1 MPTHWLVRSK
11 IQHRLE
17 RLSQLEYSARL
28 PISDITAWFSPQYV
42 PHHELDPS
50 LFSRFQPGTLW
61 GADGKR
67 GYFHLRF
74 TVPADVAGE
83 EVRLL
88 LQTGGEGLCFRDG
101 QPWQGVDWAHPEVLL
116 ADPAEG
122 GEQFD
127 LMVEVNPVKDYW
139 GAKIPRPKPGDAK
152 ANEVLFSNADLVVVN
167 KPVRTFRRAASLL
180 NELATTL
187 IEQSPAVRTMD
198 RLKEQFYYELSPTVP
213 ESPYRAE
220 HILQSLDN
228 ALDCLDVQ
236 AGEEGLAEQTNEA
249 LTLLDPVLKEPGAPN
264 RFVVNALPNSHLDV
278 VWMWTLD
285 ETVRKSARTLAS
297 TLRLLDQYPRYR
309 FLFSQAILM
318 QMVKDHFP
326 RLYER
331 VRNAVRD
338 GRLDYTGAMWVEPD
352 SNLPSGESLVRQLLL
367 GNRFAREEFG
377 RPSRLLYLPDV
388 FGCSGALPQILAKAG
403 VPYFMTVK
411 IHTNEDNRFPYAWFW
426 WEGIDGSRVLTHAPP
441 SPMEKEFSPEMLLDV
456 ENRYP
461 QHGEVNT
468 TARPWGWGDGGGG
481 PTEESVERIAH
492 ARDLAGLPRVQ
503 VQNAE
508 DYFDEMAANAES
520 LPVWRG
526 EIYFERHR
534 GTLTHQAETKRLSRR
549 AELALYEAEIL
560 AVLTGHI
567 PAAKFDR
574 WWRSLCLQHFHDI
587 VTGNSMTE
595 VNVQARHALQR
606 IVAESGSAIDECLA
620 ALAGSGDQLLIWN
633 QLSWPRSEL
642 VQLPAQARDISWQAP
657 DGRML
662 LTQATG
668 DGTLALARDVPSVG
682 YQRLSAGRSEDE
694 QLASP
699 VHLDGDEMSAANG
712 FIKVRINEM
721 GQLVSL
727 YDLRADREVLSGVA
741 VGNELRLH
749 EDIPAPRLFGSLDG
763 IEINAFYRKKF
774 ETLSAD
780 KVSLVEEGPLRVAWR
795 CTYRFGRSR
804 LVQQVRVYA
813 HTARVDFESWI
824 DWREDERLLRVYFP
838 VDLNSERATFETQF
852 GAVARS
858 THDNTSWDQSQF
870 EVPAQK
876 WADLSEEG
884 YGVAL
889 LNDSRYGYAVKHG
902 VMSLS
907 LLRAPTYPD
916 PVADRGEHRLVYSLY
931 PHLGGYEYGGVVRE
945 AMSLNVPMR
954 ARMAGDGPRTHSYLE
969 LSGEHVVLSALKPA
983 EDGQGAVL
991 RLYEAHNRRG
1001 PVTVRG
1007 AIREAAETT
1016 LIEEPLESLPVI
1028 DGAFTFE
1035 ARPYGIHTFRIS

>member
-17 RLSQLEYSARL
+17 RLSEREYSSRL
-28 PISDITAWFSPQYV
+28 PISDIIAWFAPHYV
-42 PHHELDPS
+42 PYRELDLS
-50 LFSRFQPGTLW
+50 LFSSFQTGTLW
-61 GADGKR
+61 GADGAK

-74 TVPADVAGE
+74 TLPADMAGE

-88 LQTGGEGLCFRDG
+88 LDTGGEGLCFRDG
-101 QPWQGVDWAHPEVLL
+101 QPWQGADWAHPEVLL
-116 ADPAEG
+116 ANPADG
-122 GEQFD
+122 GEQFN

-139 GAKIPRPKPGDAK
+139 GGKIPRPKPKDTGAS
-152 ANEVLFSNADLVVVN
+152 EVLFSEADLVVVN
-167 KPVRTFRRAASLL
+167 KPVRAFRRAASLL
-180 NELATTL
+180 YELATTL
-187 IEQSPAVRTMD
+187 IERSQAVRTLD
-198 RLKEQFYYELSPTVP
+198 QLSEQFYYELAPTVP

-220 HILQSLDN
+220 QILHTLD
-228 ALDCLDVQ
+228 AAVDRLDLLAD
-236 AGEEGLAEQTNEA
+236 GEELAEQAAEA
-249 LTLLDPVLKEPGAPN
+249 LMLLEPVLKEPGAPS

-278 VWMWTLD
+278 VWMWALD
-285 ETVRKSARTLAS
+285 ETVRKTARTLTS
-297 TLRLLDQYPRYR
+297 TLRLLDRYPHYR

-331 VRNAVRD
+331 VRDAVRN

-352 SNLPSGESLVRQLLL
+352 SNLPAGESLVRQLLL

-377 RPSRLLYLPDV
+377 SSSRLLYLPDV
-388 FGCSGALPQILAKAG
+388 FGCSGALPQLLRKAG

-426 WEGIDGSRVLTHAPP
+426 WEGIDGSRVLAHAPP
-441 SPMEKEFSPEMLLDV
+441 SPMEKELSPEMLLDV
-456 ENRYP
+456 EHRFP
-461 QHGEVNT
+461 QHGQINR

-481 PTEESVERIAH
+481 PTEESVERMTQTK
-492 ARDLAGLPRVQ
+492 DLAGLPKVR

-508 DYFDEMAANAES
+508 EYFDEMAANPES

-549 AELALYEAEIL
+549 AEQALYEAEIL
-560 AVLTGHI
+560 AVLTGRI
-567 PAAKFDR
+567 PAANFDA

-595 VNVQARHALQR
+595 VNVEARRALEQIVDQAGAA
-606 IVAESGSAIDECLA
+606 VDECLA
-620 ALAGSGDQLLIWN
+620 SLAGAGDQLFVWN
-633 QLSWPRSEL
+633 QLSWPRSEI
-642 VQLPAQARDISWQAP
+642 VDLPAQADDTSWQLP
-657 DGRML
+657 NGLKL
-662 LTQATG
+662 LTQ
-668 DGTLALARDVPSVG
+668 GTSEGSIALVTDVPGVG
-682 YQRLSAGRSEDE
+682 YRRLPASRTANE
-694 QLASP
+694 QVVPSIRLGS
-699 VHLDGDEMSAANG
+699 DGMSAENG
-712 FIKVRINEM
+712 IIRAQINQS

-727 YDLRADREVLSGVA
+727 YDLRANREVLPSGA

-763 IEINAFYRKKF
+763 IEINAFYRQKY
-774 ETLSAD
+774 ETLLAED
-780 KVSLVEEGPLRVAWR
+780 VSVVEKGPLRVAWR
-795 CTYRFGRSR
+795 CAYRFGRSR
-804 LVQQVRVYA
+804 LVQQIRVYA
-813 HTARVDFESWI
+813 HTARLDFESWI
-824 DWREDERLLRVYFP
+824 DWHEDERLLRVYFP
-838 VDLNSERATFETQF
+838 VDVNSERATFEIQF

-931 PHLGGYEYGGVVRE
+931 PHLGDYQDGGVVRE
-945 AMSLNVPMR
+945 AMSLNMPLR
-954 ARMAGDGPRTHSYLE
+954 ARLAGDGPKAHSYLE
-969 LSGEHVVLSALKPA
+969 VDGAHAILSALKPA
-983 EDGQGAVL
+983 EDGRGAVL
-991 RLYEAHNRRG
+991 RLYEAHNHRG

-1007 AIREAAETT
+1007 PIREAVEAT
-1016 LIEEPLESLPVI
+1016 LIEEPLESVPVV
-1028 DGAFTFE
+1028 DGEFTFE
-1035 ARPYGIHTFRIS
+1035 ARPYGVHTFRIS

>member
-17 RLSQLEYSARL
+17 RLSEREYSSRL
-28 PISDITAWFSPQYV
+28 PISDIIAWFAPHYV
-42 PHHELDPS
+42 PYRELDLS
-50 LFSRFQPGTLW
+50 LFSSFQTGTLW
-61 GADGKR
+61 GADGAK
-67 GYFHLRF
+67 GYFRLRL
-74 TVPADVAGE
+74 TLPADMAGE

-88 LQTGGEGLCFRDG
+88 LDTGGEGLCLRDG

-116 ADPAEG
+116 ANPAEG
-122 GEQFD
+122 GEQFN

-139 GAKIPRPKPGDAK
+139 SGKIPRPKPSDAE
-152 ANEVLFSNADLVVVN
+152 ANAVLFSEADLVVVN
-167 KPVRTFRRAASLL
+167 RPVRAFRRAASLL

-187 IEQSPAVRTMD
+187 IERSPAVRTMD
-198 RLKEQFYYELSPTVP
+198 QLKEQFYYELGPVVP
-213 ESPYRAE
+213 GSPYRAE
-220 HILQSLDN
+220 HIFHRLDA
-228 ALDCLDVQ
+228 ALDCLDLL
-236 AGEEGLAEQTNEA
+236 ADEAELAEQAEEA
-249 LTLLDPVLKEPGAPN
+249 LVLLEPALRETGAPN

-285 ETVRKSARTLAS
+285 ETVRKTARTLAS
-297 TLRLLDQYPRYR
+297 TLRLLDRYPHYR

-326 RLYER
+326 RLYQR
-331 VRNAVRD
+331 ARDAVRN

-468 TARPWGWGDGGGG
+468 TVRPWGWGDGGGG
-481 PTEESVERIAH
+481 PTEESVERMTH
-492 ARDLAGLPRVQ
+492 AKDLAGLPRVH

-642 VQLPAQARDISWQAP
+642 VQLPAQAHDISWQTP
-657 DGRML
+657 DGRTL
-662 LTQATG
+662 LTQATN

-727 YDLRADREVLSGVA
+727 YDLRTDREVLSGVA

-763 IEINAFYRKKF
+763 IEINAFYRNKY

-945 AMSLNVPMR
+945 AMSLNMPMR
-954 ARMAGDGPRTHSYLE
+954 ARMAGDGLKTHSYLE
-969 LSGEHVVLSALKPA
+969 FSGEHVVLSALKPA

-1007 AIREAAETT
+1007 AIREAAEAT